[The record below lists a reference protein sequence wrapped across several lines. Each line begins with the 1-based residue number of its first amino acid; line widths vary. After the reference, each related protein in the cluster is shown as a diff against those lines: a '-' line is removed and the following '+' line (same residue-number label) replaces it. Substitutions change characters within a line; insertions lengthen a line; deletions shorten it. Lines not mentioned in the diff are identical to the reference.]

1 MRSWEPPWLRMT
13 NDDDDDDDDDD
24 GDGGSPWE
32 EQGPAL

>member
-1 MRSWEPPWLRMT
+1 MRSWEPPWLRMM